1 MFSIDRWEGGRE
13 EGGAEERA
21 RSMACA
27 AGGCGSVGEHL
38 TSIYEVLINTQWS
51 RKQQF
56 GERWLEVGGE
66 ERERAAAWGMVKS
79 R

>member
-1 MFSIDRWEGGRE
+1 
-13 EGGAEERA
+13 
-21 RSMACA
+21 MACA
-27 AGGCGSVGEHL
+27 TGGCGSVGEHL

-56 GERWLEVGGE
+56 GKRWLEVGGE
-66 ERERAAAWGMVKS
+66 ERERVAAWGMVKS